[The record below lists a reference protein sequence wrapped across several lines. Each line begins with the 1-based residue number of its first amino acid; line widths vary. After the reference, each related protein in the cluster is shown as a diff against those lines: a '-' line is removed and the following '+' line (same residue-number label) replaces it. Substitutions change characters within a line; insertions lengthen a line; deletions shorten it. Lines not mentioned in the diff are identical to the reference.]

1 MFCINPN
8 SIWKQINPE
17 NMKEKY
23 EAKYKTL
30 WKSRIFSIS
39 TGAGYVPINS
49 SIPEVDF
56 MIHKQKDDWGA
67 DFIPGWN
74 QPNKYI
80 HVLEGRDLPVIFQTF
95 STLLAKQES
104 KVSLPEFKKGKD
116 LLCLA
121 DEKVLP
127 NILWQV
133 PLLQKEQVISRG
145 IFWVLPWTC
154 MPVVKHEHRL
164 L

>member
-1 MFCINPN
+1 MIEGLISSLDGTN
-8 SIWKQINPE
+8 Q
-17 NMKEKY
+17 
-23 EAKYKTL
+23 
-30 WKSRIFSIS
+30 IS
-39 TGAGYVPINS
+39 TFMSWKEETCLS
-49 SIPEVDF
+49 SFRLFP
-56 MIHKQKDDWGA
+56 
-67 DFIPGWN
+67 
-74 QPNKYI
+74 
-80 HVLEGRDLPVIFQTF
+80 
-95 STLLAKQES
+95 TLLAKQES